1 MASYSSITDGV
12 EGAWPSESYVVE
24 GGSCL
29 PATIT
34 NGAGSAGAPPPSTT
48 RIYTPFESKQTVYD
62 PTKNQRRNFAQ
73 IKKSGI
79 ISMTP
84 LSKRRVTDEFFIV
97 SRRYERAA
105 WRRKTGACRATIPY
119 ICLYDGGAEKYVSS
133 WTQNDHIGSLSTA
146 IPFFGAPSEYSDFQ
160 GDIRDAI
167 SSTQQA
173 AFADAMSTYDL
184 LGELAEAKETLS
196 FLSDKFKS
204 AAESLRGFAHTDEP
218 THRRARSMT
227 PKQLLSSADKL
238 LRKYGSRWMEYRYA
252 IMPII
257 YSIKDVN
264 ELLGQRDNVYK
275 TSRNK
280 ETINVDFTGESDI
293 ETYIYERFTA
303 EANVR
308 STVKLAYNRGALQRV
323 FSQAGF
329 NIFKTSWDL
338 LPYSFVVD
346 WFINVGDAITAAT
359 ALDFSS
365 QRVGCTSVKTTSKSE
380 LFLFDSSSD
389 TFNQT
394 FVHDACGDI
403 SVSHSYTRSCN
414 DILQRTTVES
424 YNRTLFS
431 RPEPQLQFNPFL
443 NWKRYIDSVVLSH
456 QPIKKLLRSL

>member
-1 MASYSSITDGV
+1 MASYNSITDGV
-12 EGAWPSESYVVE
+12 EGTWPSVSYTV
-24 GGSCL
+24 GGGGCST
-29 PATIT
+29 ATLT
-34 NGAGSAGAPPPSTT
+34 SGAGSAGAVPTSVV
-48 RIYTPFESKQTVYD
+48 RNYTPSETRQSVYD
-62 PTKNQRRNFAQ
+62 PTKGQKRNFAQ

-105 WRRKTGACRATIPY
+105 WRRKTGACRITTPY
-119 ICLYDGGAEKYVSS
+119 VCLYDGGAEKYVSS
-133 WTQNDHIGSLSTA
+133 WTQNDHIGSLSTT
-146 IPFFGAPSEYSDFQ
+146 IPFFGASSEYSDFQ

-184 LGELAEAKETLS
+184 LSELGEAKETLS
-196 FLSDKFKS
+196 FLSGKFKS
-204 AAESLRGFAHTDEP
+204 AAESLREFAHTDES

-227 PKQLLSSADKL
+227 PKQLLGSADKL

-257 YSIKDVN
+257 YSIKDIN

-275 TSRNK
+275 TSRDK
-280 ETINVDFTGESDI
+280 ETINMDFTGESDLDV
-293 ETYIYERFTA
+293 YIYERLTG

-308 STVKLAYNRGALQRV
+308 STIKLAYDKGALQRV
-323 FSQAGF
+323 LSQTGF
-329 NIFKTSWDL
+329 NVFKTGWEL

-365 QRVGCTSVKTTSKSE
+365 QRVGCTSVKTTEKSE

-394 FVHDACGDI
+394 FVHDACGNI
-403 SVSHSYTRSCN
+403 SVSHSYSRSCN
-414 DILQRTTVES
+414 DILQRRTVES

-431 RPEPQLQFNPFL
+431 RPDPQFQFNPFL
-443 NWKRYIDSVVLSH
+443 NWKRFIDSMVLSH

>member
-1 MASYSSITDGV
+1 MASYNSITDGI
-12 EGAWPSESYVVE
+12 EGTWPSVSYIVS
-24 GGSCL
+24 GGGCTTTTLTSD
-29 PATIT
+29 
-34 NGAGSAGAPPPSTT
+34 AGSAGSVPTSVV
-48 RIYTPFESKQTVYD
+48 RNYTPFEMKQSVYD
-62 PTKNQRRNFAQ
+62 PTKGQKRNFVQ

-84 LSKRRVTDEFFIV
+84 LSKRRITDEFFIV
-97 SRRYERAA
+97 SRRYEKAA
-105 WRRKTGACRATIPY
+105 WRRKTGACRIKTPY
-119 ICLYDGGAEKYVSS
+119 VCVYDGGAEKYVSS
-133 WTQNDHIGSLSTA
+133 WTQNDHIGSLSTT
-146 IPFFGAPSEYSDFQ
+146 IPFFGTSSEYSDFQ

-184 LGELAEAKETLS
+184 LSELGEAKETLS
-196 FLSDKFKS
+196 FLSGKFKS
-204 AAESLRGFAHTDEP
+204 AAESLREFAHTDES

-227 PKQLLSSADKL
+227 PKQLLGSADKL

-257 YSIKDVN
+257 YSIKDIN

-275 TSRNK
+275 TSRDK
-280 ETINVDFTGESDI
+280 ETINMDFTGESDLDV
-293 ETYIYERFTA
+293 YIYERLTG

-308 STVKLAYNRGALQRV
+308 STIKLAYDKGALQRV
-323 FSQAGF
+323 LSQTSF
-329 NIFKTSWDL
+329 NVFKTGWEL

-365 QRVGCTSVKTTSKSE
+365 QRIGCTSVKTTEKSE

-389 TFNQT
+389 TFNRT
-394 FVHDACGDI
+394 FVHDACGNI
-403 SVSHSYTRSCN
+403 SVSHSYSRSCN
-414 DILQRTTVES
+414 DILQRRTVES

-431 RPEPQLQFNPFL
+431 RPDPQLQFNPFL
-443 NWKRYIDSVVLSH
+443 NWKRFIDSMVLSH

>member
-1 MASYSSITDGV
+1 MASYNSITDGV
-12 EGAWPSESYVVE
+12 EGTWPSVSYTV
-24 GGSCL
+24 GGGGCST
-29 PATIT
+29 ATLT
-34 NGAGSAGAPPPSTT
+34 SSAGSAGAVPTSVI
-48 RIYTPFESKQTVYD
+48 RNYTPSETRQSVYD
-62 PTKNQRRNFAQ
+62 PTKGQKRNFAQ

-84 LSKRRVTDEFFIV
+84 LSKSRVTDEFFIV
-97 SRRYERAA
+97 SRRYEKAA
-105 WRRKTGACRATIPY
+105 WRRKTGACRITTPY
-119 ICLYDGGAEKYVSS
+119 VCLYDGGAEKYVSS
-133 WTQNDHIGSLSTA
+133 WTQNDHIGSLSTT
-146 IPFFGAPSEYSDFQ
+146 IPFFGASSEYSDFQ

-184 LGELAEAKETLS
+184 LSELGEAKETLS
-196 FLSDKFKS
+196 FLSSKFKS
-204 AAESLRGFAHTDEP
+204 AAESLREFAHTDEP

-227 PKQLLSSADKL
+227 PKQLLGSADKL
-238 LRKYGSRWMEYRYA
+238 LRRYGSRWMEYRYA

-257 YSIKDVN
+257 YSIKDIN

-275 TSRNK
+275 TSRDK
-280 ETINVDFTGESDI
+280 ETVIMYSTGESDLDV
-293 ETYIYERFTA
+293 YIYERITG

-308 STVKLAYNRGALQRV
+308 STIKLAYDKGALQRV
-323 FSQAGF
+323 LSQNGF
-329 NIFKTSWDL
+329 NVFKTGWEL

-365 QRVGCTSVKTTSKSE
+365 QRVGCTSVKTTVKDE

-389 TFNQT
+389 TFNRT
-394 FVHDACGDI
+394 FVHDACGNI
-403 SVSHSYTRSCN
+403 SVSHSYSRSCN
-414 DILQRTTVES
+414 DILQRRTVES

-431 RPEPQLQFNPFL
+431 RPDPQLQFNPFL
-443 NWKRYIDSVVLSH
+443 NWKRFIDSMVLSH

>member
-1 MASYSSITDGV
+1 MASYNSITDGV
-12 EGAWPSESYVVE
+12 EGTWPSVSYTVS
-24 GGSCL
+24 GGGCSTTTL
-29 PATIT
+29 TS
-34 NGAGSAGAPPPSTT
+34 GAGSAGKVPTSVI
-48 RIYTPFESKQTVYD
+48 RNYTPIETNFTAYD
-62 PTKNQRRNFAQ
+62 PTKGQKRNFAQ

-84 LSKRRVTDEFFIV
+84 LRKRRVTDEYFIV
-97 SRRYERAA
+97 SRRYEKAA
-105 WRRKTGACRATIPY
+105 WRRKTGTCRVTTPY
-119 ICLYDGGAEKYVSS
+119 VCLYDGGAEKYVSS
-133 WTQNDHIGSLSTA
+133 WTQNDHIGSLSTT
-146 IPFFGAPSEYSDFQ
+146 IPFFGASSEYSSFQ

-184 LGELAEAKETLS
+184 LSELGEAKETLS

-204 AAESLRGFAHTDEP
+204 AAESLREFAHTDES
-218 THRRARSMT
+218 THRRARSIT
-227 PKQLLSSADKL
+227 PKQLLGSADKL

-257 YSIKDVN
+257 YSIKDIN

-280 ETINVDFTGESDI
+280 ETINIDFTGESDLD
-293 ETYIYERFTA
+293 TYIYERFIG
-303 EANVR
+303 EANIR
-308 STVKLAYNRGALQRV
+308 STVKLAYDKGALQRV
-323 FSQAGF
+323 FSQTGL
-329 NIFKTSWDL
+329 NVFKTGWEL

-359 ALDFSS
+359 ALDLSS
-365 QRVGCTSVKTTSKSE
+365 QRMGCTSVKITEKSE

-394 FVHDACGDI
+394 LVHDVCGNI
-403 SVSHSYTRSCN
+403 SVSHKYTRSCN
-414 DILQRTTVES
+414 DILQRRTVES
-424 YNRTLFS
+424 YDRTLFS
-431 RPEPQLQFNPFL
+431 RPDPKLHFDPYL
-443 NWKRYIDSVVLSH
+443 NWKRFIDAMVLSH

>member
-1 MASYSSITDGV
+1 MASYNSITDGV
-12 EGAWPSESYVVE
+12 EGTWPSVSYTVGGGGCSTATLTSGAGTAGAVPTSVVRDYTPSESRQ
-24 GGSCL
+24 S
-29 PATIT
+29 
-34 NGAGSAGAPPPSTT
+34 
-48 RIYTPFESKQTVYD
+48 VYD
-62 PTKNQRRNFAQ
+62 PTKGQKRNFAQ

-97 SRRYERAA
+97 SRRYEKAA
-105 WRRKTGACRATIPY
+105 WRRKTGACRITTPY
-119 ICLYDGGAEKYVSS
+119 VCLYDGGAEKYVSS
-133 WTQNDHIGSLSTA
+133 WTQNDHFGSLSTT
-146 IPFFGAPSEYSDFQ
+146 IPFFGASSKYSDFQ
-160 GDIRDAI
+160 GEIRDAI

-184 LGELAEAKETLS
+184 LSELGEAKETLS
-196 FLSDKFKS
+196 FLSGKFKS
-204 AAESLRGFAHTDEP
+204 AAESLREFAHTDES

-227 PKQLLSSADKL
+227 PKQLLGSADKL

-252 IMPII
+252 IMPIV
-257 YSIKDVN
+257 YSIKDIN

-275 TSRNK
+275 TSRDK
-280 ETINVDFTGESDI
+280 ETINMNFTGGSDLDI
-293 ETYIYERFTA
+293 YIYERLTGQA
-303 EANVR
+303 DVR
-308 STVKLAYNRGALQRV
+308 STIKLAYDKGALQRV
-323 FSQAGF
+323 LSQTGF
-329 NIFKTSWDL
+329 NLFKTGWEL

-365 QRVGCTSVKTTSKSE
+365 QRVGCTSVKTTEKSE

-394 FVHDACGDI
+394 FVHNACGDI
-403 SVSHSYTRSCN
+403 SVSHSYSRSCN
-414 DILQRTTVES
+414 DILLRMTVES

-443 NWKRYIDSVVLSH
+443 NWKRFIDSMVLSH

>member
-12 EGAWPSESYVVE
+12 EGTWPSVSYTVS
-24 GGSCL
+24 GGGCST
-29 PATIT
+29 ATLT
-34 NGAGSAGAPPPSTT
+34 SGAGTAGKVPTSVI
-48 RIYTPFESKQTVYD
+48 RNYTPSETRQSVYD
-62 PTKNQRRNFAQ
+62 PTKGQKRNFAQ

-105 WRRKTGACRATIPY
+105 WRRKTGACRITTPY
-119 ICLYDGGAEKYVSS
+119 VCLYDGGAEKYVSS
-133 WTQNDHIGSLSTA
+133 WTQNDHIGSLSTT
-146 IPFFGAPSEYSDFQ
+146 IPFFGASSEYSDFQ

-184 LGELAEAKETLS
+184 LSELGEAKETLS
-196 FLSDKFKS
+196 FLSGKFKS
-204 AAESLRGFAHTDEP
+204 AAESLREFAHTDES
-218 THRRARSMT
+218 THRRARSMI
-227 PKQLLSSADKL
+227 PKQLLGSADKL
-238 LRKYGSRWMEYRYA
+238 LRRYGSRWMEYRYA

-257 YSIKDVN
+257 YSIKDIN
-264 ELLGQRDNVYK
+264 KLLGQRDNVYK
-275 TSRNK
+275 TSRDK
-280 ETINVDFTGESDI
+280 ETINMDFTGESDLDV
-293 ETYIYERFTA
+293 YVYERLTG

-308 STVKLAYNRGALQRV
+308 STIKLAYDKGALQRV
-323 FSQAGF
+323 FSQASF
-329 NIFKTSWDL
+329 NVFRTGWEL

-365 QRVGCTSVKTTSKSE
+365 QRVGCTSVKTTEKSE

-389 TFNQT
+389 TFNRT
-394 FVHDACGDI
+394 LAHDACGNI
-403 SVSHSYTRSCN
+403 SVSHSYSRSCN
-414 DILQRTTVES
+414 DILQRRTVES
-424 YNRTLFS
+424 YSRTLFS
-431 RPEPQLQFNPFL
+431 RPEPQLQFDPFL
-443 NWKRYIDSVVLSH
+443 SWKRFIDSMVLSH